1 MKMTTFKLKKGTVIK
16 WKAGLP
22 LRLMQDVEV
31 ETSEG
36 NYNWLFNQSMQSPCI
51 RSKATA
57 LDSSEVNKESLESM

>member
-1 MKMTTFKLKKGTVIK
+1 MKMITFKLKKGTVIK
-16 WKAGLP
+16 WEEGLP
-22 LRLMQDVEV
+22 LRLMQDGEI

-36 NYNWLFNQSMQSPCI
+36 NYNWLFNRSMQSSCI

>member
-36 NYNWLFNQSMQSPCI
+36 NYNWLFNQSMQSTCI